1 MQKHVMYT
9 LLSTESLRLMKGV
22 FSFATALN
30 SNRLRRKDLH
40 LLLRYKPNLLVI
52 YEEICEFTFE
62 NSQSMLLVHY
72 SSSQR
77 RLLFVEINYKHDYEQ
92 HTHVP
97 LFMNA
102 R

>member
-1 MQKHVMYT
+1 MYT

-22 FSFATALN
+22 FSIATALN
-30 SNRLRRKDLH
+30 VKQQSSAWKRPSSSPH
-40 LLLRYKPNLLVI
+40 FKPNLPVI
-52 YEEICEFTFE
+52 YEEICEFVFE
-62 NSQSMLLVHY
+62 NSQSMLLVNY